1 MAKNQSTK
9 TKTLKQR
16 KGGAPPTI
24 GQAFKKGLKNIEK
37 SKFLQGLDAVI
48 RAWEAI
54 FPPKRQYS
62 GFSNPYNPGRGMGLK
77 KQSKRR

>member
-24 GQAFKKGLKNIEK
+24 AQSFNKGLKKIEK
-37 SKFLQGLDAVI
+37 SKFLQGLDAVM

-54 FPPKRQYS
+54 FPSKREYS
-62 GFSNPYNPGRGMGLK
+62 GFSNPSNPGRGMGLK